1 MKLGNVCIAAHNYDN
16 DKFFSKIN
24 TLSNEDLIYI
34 YNLNGKKSEYSVTE
48 NFETK
53 FDDTSPTSQDTRGK
67 QEITLVTCNNLNNNR
82 IIVKAIKK

>member
-1 MKLGNVCIAAHNYDN
+1 MKLGNVSIAAHNYDN

-34 YNLNGKKSEYSVTE
+34 YNLNGEKSEYNVTE

-53 FDDTSPTSQDTRGK
+53 FDDTSPTSQDTNGK
-67 QEITLVTCNNLNNNR
+67 QELTLITCNNLNNNR
-82 IIVKAIKK
+82 IIVKAVKK